1 LELKYIILD
10 QDEFDI
16 GSETSI
22 SIACSDANIFKSS
35 LEFYEATIKNY
46 LPHHPSMNF
55 ENSPKVYLSK
65 LHGSGALIRN
75 ISEYC
80 CVSLT
85 NNTEA
90 IVLSDTF
97 DIQDYIF
104 QHEYKL
110 YRYIWETT
118 A

>member
-22 SIACSDANIFKSS
+22 SIACSDANKFKSS
-35 LEFYEATIKNY
+35 LAFYEATVKDY
-46 LPHHPSMNF
+46 LPHRPSIEF
-55 ENSPKVYLSK
+55 ENLPKVNISK
-65 LHGSGALIRN
+65 LNGSGALIRN

-80 CVSLT
+80 GVSLT
-85 NNTEA
+85 NNTEV
-90 IVLSDTF
+90 IVLSDTWDF
-97 DIQDYIF
+97 QDYMF